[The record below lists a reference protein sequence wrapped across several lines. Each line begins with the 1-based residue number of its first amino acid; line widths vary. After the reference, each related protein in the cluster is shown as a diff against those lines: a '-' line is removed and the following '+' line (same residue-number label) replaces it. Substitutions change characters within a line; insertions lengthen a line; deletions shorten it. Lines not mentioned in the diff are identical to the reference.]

1 MPHEIVVFGA
11 SGYTGRLVAEYLA
24 QSYPDLDFAMAGRNR
39 SKLEAVQ
46 AEMGIPESVALMEA
60 DSSDAASLEAM
71 AKSARCVITT
81 VGPYQLYGT
90 GLVEACAAA
99 GTDYCD
105 LSGEPAWMADT
116 IRDFDEV
123 AKGTGA
129 RIVHSCGFDSVPF
142 DLGVLFLQH
151 QMKEAFDQPA
161 SRVRTRV
168 RAMKGTFSGGTAASF
183 GATMARAAK
192 EPEVIGLLK
201 DPFALT
207 PEFKGPEQPHGA
219 KPVYEEDLKSWSAP
233 FIMASINTKNV
244 HRTNALL
251 NQPYGAD
258 FVYDEM
264 VLTGDGEQGEA
275 AARHVAGSN
284 AFGDNPP
291 KPGEGPSKEER
302 ETGFYDIMIVG
313 ETRDGDR
320 MTVGVKGKRDP
331 GYGST
336 SRMIAECALTLTR
349 DLSQPE
355 GAGVTTPGAAMGEH
369 LIERLEAADVMHF
382 KVEDQSTA

>member
-1 MPHEIVVFGA
+1 MTHEIVVFGA
-11 SGYTGRLVAEYLA
+11 SGYTGRLVAEYL
-24 QSYPDLDFAMAGRNR
+24 SHTYPDLDFAMAGRNR
-39 SKLEAVQ
+39 EKLEAVR
-46 AEMGIPESVALMEA
+46 AEMGIPDTVAVVEA
-60 DSSDAASLEAM
+60 DSSDADSLKSLAE
-71 AKSARCVITT
+71 SARCVITT

-90 GLVEACAAA
+90 GLVEACATA

-116 IRDFDEV
+116 ISEFDDV

-142 DLGVLFLQH
+142 DLGVMFLQ
-151 QMKEAFDQPA
+151 KEMQKKYGQPA
-161 SRVRTRV
+161 TRVRTRV

-183 GATMARAAK
+183 GASMARAAK
-192 EPEVIGLLK
+192 EPEVIDLLK
-201 DPFALT
+201 NPFALT
-207 PEFKGPEQPHGA
+207 PGFQGPEQPHGA
-219 KPVYEEDLKSWSAP
+219 KPIYEEDLESWSAP
-233 FIMASINTKNV
+233 FIMASINTKNI

-264 VLTGDGEQGEA
+264 MLTGGGDQGEA
-275 AARHVAGSN
+275 AAKHVASTN
-284 AFGDNPP
+284 VFGDNPP

-302 ETGFYDIMIVG
+302 ETGFYDIMVVG
-313 ETRDGDR
+313 ETRGGER

-349 DLSQPE
+349 DLAQPD
-355 GAGVTTPGAAMGEH
+355 GAGVTTPGAAMGEA
-369 LIERLEAADVMHF
+369 LIKRLEAADVMHF
-382 KVEDQSTA
+382 AVEE

>member
-1 MPHEIVVFGA
+1 MPYEIVVFGA
-11 SGYTGRLVAEYLA
+11 SGYTGRLVAEYLS

-39 SKLEAVQ
+39 EKLEAVR
-46 AEMGIPESVALMEA
+46 AEMGIPDTVAVIEA
-60 DSSDAASLEAM
+60 DSSDAASLKALAE
-71 AKSARCVITT
+71 SARCVITT

-90 GLVEACAAA
+90 GLVEACATA

-116 IRDFDEV
+116 IREFDDI

-142 DLGVLFLQH
+142 DLGVLFLQQ
-151 QMKEAFDQPA
+151 QMKKEFDQPA

-183 GATMARAAK
+183 GATMQRAAK
-192 EPEVIGLLK
+192 EPEVIDLLK
-201 DPFALT
+201 NPFALT
-207 PEFKGPEQPHGA
+207 PGFTGPEQPHGA
-219 KPVYEEDLKSWSAP
+219 KPVYEEDLESWSAP
-233 FIMASINTKNV
+233 FIMASINTKNI

-264 VLTGDGEQGEA
+264 VLTGGGEQGEA
-275 AARHVAGSN
+275 AAKHVASTN

-313 ETRDGDR
+313 ETRGGER

-336 SRMIAECALTLTR
+336 SRMISECALTLTR
-349 DLSQPE
+349 DLPQPDS
-355 GAGVTTPGAAMGEH
+355 AGVTTPGAAMGEK
-369 LIERLEAADVMHF
+369 LIKRLEAADVMHF
-382 KVEDQSTA
+382 AVEG

>member
-11 SGYTGRLVAEYLA
+11 SGYTGRLVAEYLS

-39 SKLEAVQ
+39 EKLEAVR
-46 AEMGIPESVALMEA
+46 AEMGIPDTVAVIEA
-60 DSSDAASLEAM
+60 DSSDAASLKALAE
-71 AKSARCVITT
+71 SARCVITT

-90 GLVEACAAA
+90 GLVEACATA

-116 IRDFDEV
+116 ISEFDDV

-142 DLGVLFLQH
+142 DLGVLFLQQ
-151 QMKEAFDQPA
+151 QMKKEFDQPA

-183 GATMARAAK
+183 GATMQRAAK
-192 EPEVIGLLK
+192 EPEVIDLLK
-201 DPFALT
+201 NPFALT
-207 PEFKGPEQPHGA
+207 PGFTGPEQPHGA
-219 KPVYEEDLKSWSAP
+219 KPVYEEDLESWSAP
-233 FIMASINTKNV
+233 FIMASINTKNI

-264 VLTGDGEQGEA
+264 VLTGGGEQGEA
-275 AARHVAGSN
+275 AAKHVASTN

-313 ETRDGDR
+313 ETRGGER

-336 SRMIAECALTLTR
+336 SRMISECALTLTR
-349 DLSQPE
+349 DLPQPDS
-355 GAGVTTPGAAMGEH
+355 AGVTTPGAAMGEK
-369 LIERLEAADVMHF
+369 LIKRLEAADVMHF
-382 KVEDQSTA
+382 AVEG